1 MIISKTTQLRWLYWP
16 KLDSDLQDTRYQN
29 GKPAMKLTWDEDGYL
44 IEKETF

>member
-29 GKPAMKLTWDEDGYL
+29 GKPAMKLTWDKDGNT
-44 IEKETF
+44 IRKETF